1 MISTKLKNIF
11 SVSIILFIAHGVEEF
26 FTGFYNID
34 KSFLL
39 TVGKI
44 SNNLPL
50 VFILYQIVLWLL
62 LLLAYFFIKKN
73 KWVLPISITLTVF
86 MILELQHLYETLITG
101 KYYPGTYTAVIFPVI
116 AFLFCKELFKNY
128 GLHRH
133 ENNR

>member
-11 SVSIILFIAHGVEEF
+11 LISIILFITHGVEEF

-50 VFILYQIVLWLL
+50 VFILYQIV
-62 LLLAYFFIKKN
+62 
-73 KWVLPISITLTVF
+73 ST
-86 MILELQHLYETLITG
+86 MQ
-101 KYYPGTYTAVIFPVI
+101 
-116 AFLFCKELFKNY
+116 
-128 GLHRH
+128 GL
-133 ENNR
+133 